1 MVHNW
6 VNKDYIAIKSQ
17 PILGHIDIG
26 NFMVKKRLAKDME
39 LDVTEANADGLFVEE
54 YLRQYP
60 FGKQKFI
67 EKFLYVHN

>member
-1 MVHNW
+1 
-6 VNKDYIAIKSQ
+6 
-17 PILGHIDIG
+17 
-26 NFMVKKRLAKDME
+26 
-39 LDVTEANADGLFVEE
+39 VTEANADGLFVEE